1 MQTPGTH
8 KLHSILTFLL
18 GAVSIALASTS
29 AVARP
34 HQCTIIY
41 ALDGVA
47 HESFNQQVESL
58 EHHLKEKKVELIDI
72 NDWQSSPPHVPVTG
86 REKALLRKRYAL
98 SFSDDNAVLLNAR
111 GKLVERY
118 SNTVDL
124 VDILMN
130 CPYVRNTPT
139 QLEARV
145 AAHKLQKRP

>member
-8 KLHSILTFLL
+8 KLHRILTRLL
-18 GAVSIALASTS
+18 GGLCIALVAQST
-29 AVARP
+29 VARP

-47 HESFNQQVESL
+47 HDSFNQQIESL
-58 EHHLKEKKVELIDI
+58 ERHLKEKKVELIDI
-72 NDWQSSPPHVPVTG
+72 NEWQSSPPHVAVSG

-98 SFSDDNAVLLNAR
+98 GFSDDNAVLLNAR

-139 QLEARV
+139 RLEARV
-145 AAHKLQKRP
+145 AAQKHKKRP